1 MASNEP
7 QLTQA
12 ETPSETP
19 SDSQPGSEKECA
31 SPSLSQSLLG
41 ALFITT
47 GVLHFISPKFYE
59 AIIPES
65 WPYKKEMVQVS
76 GVAELAGGI
85 GVLVPSTRRLAG
97 KGLIALLLAVY
108 PANINMAVNPGKY
121 RRFPAWALWAR
132 LPLQFLAIGW
142 VRRAALRRNP
152 PNSHDPEPL
161 SEVAPANA

>member
-1 MASNEP
+1 MPSNEP
-7 QLTQA
+7 QLTEGDTQFA
-12 ETPSETP
+12 GPAVTEE
-19 SDSQPGSEKECA
+19 ECA

-47 GVLHFISPKFYE
+47 GVLHFVSPKFYE

-108 PANINMAVNPGKY
+108 PANINMAVNPDKY
-121 RRFPAWALWAR
+121 KRFPAWALWAR

-142 VRRAALRRNP
+142 VQRAALRRR
-152 PNSHDPEPL
+152 
-161 SEVAPANA
+161 